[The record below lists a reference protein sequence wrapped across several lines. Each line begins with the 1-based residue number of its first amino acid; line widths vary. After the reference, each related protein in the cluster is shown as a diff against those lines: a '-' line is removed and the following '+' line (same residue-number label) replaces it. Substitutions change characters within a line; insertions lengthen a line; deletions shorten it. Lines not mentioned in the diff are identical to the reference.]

1 MGLTIGMAFL
11 AGAALPGMLLLIHAL
26 QSFAAGKPLLVR

>member
-26 QSFAAGKPLLVR
+26 QSFAGGKSLQIR